1 MQEAEKNIIKQEI
14 AKNLFY
20 YRKKRKMTQ
29 KQLAD
34 HLGVRHNSVSS
45 WENGIN
51 SIDVETLIRACQVLE
66 ISLGEVYGQ
75 FGGSGQD
82 YTQKEKSL
90 VTQYRAHPELQPAV
104 DILLGLKE

>member
-1 MQEAEKNIIKQEI
+1 MDLIKIGKYIAEK
-14 AKNLFY
+14 
-20 YRKKRKMTQ
+20 RKALGLTQ